1 MSICIQKIKDRYQ
14 YNQEILKIKEHSNL
28 IDSEHALVCPF
39 QNNMLFLS
47 FYLNPL
53 STFLPQISKPDI
65 AGVDTGCFR
74 HRYTNFEH
82 NNLGVPKFNL
92 K

>member
-39 QNNMLFLS
+39 QKNMFCFS
-47 FYLNPL
+47 L
-53 STFLPQISKPDI
+53 STSILYPLFYPKYQSQI
-65 AGVDTGCFR
+65 
-74 HRYTNFEH
+74 
-82 NNLGVPKFNL
+82 
-92 K
+92 